1 MAPSVKAEKQF
12 EVFSLG
18 HSVNTHDCMTAPISS
33 WNFKSGQQA
42 ISTAAQDISL
52 RNTLRYLHAGAYR
65 GVALLYSLAGLVLCL
80 CAVRSLLRRRET
92 GRWLHH
98 LWSIVPQLL
107 LGGALVLMCLLDRRV
122 GHPEDVV
129 YWYDDL
135 LGRDLWS
142 ASAARREPSTV
153 IAIAASGWFS
163 AIVLAFYGTAV
174 LSVAITSV
182 RLYHVHLAEFQK
194 YLERRHSGGGANHV
208 KAV

>member
-1 MAPSVKAEKQF
+1 MT
-12 EVFSLG
+12 
-18 HSVNTHDCMTAPISS
+18 THDCEMAPISS
-33 WNFKSGQQA
+33 TDFKSGQQA
-42 ISTAAQDISL
+42 ISTAAQDIGL

-92 GRWLHH
+92 GRRLHH
-98 LWSIVPQLL
+98 LCSFVPQLL
-107 LGGALVLMCLLDRRV
+107 LGGALVLMCLLDRRA

-135 LGRDLWS
+135 LGRAPWS
-142 ASAARREPSTV
+142 AVSAQPSTV
-153 IAIAASGWFS
+153 IAIATSGWFS

-182 RLYHVHLAEFQK
+182 RLHHVQ
-194 YLERRHSGGGANHV
+194 
-208 KAV
+208 